1 MPASLHPNQATT
13 TNASTSS
20 MQRLRLELTDDEGK
34 PLLANLSPEATLQ
47 ALRSTNTALPD
58 HGKEALFLQSSV
70 EAASD
75 SEREWGIRAAIAAKK
90 IRDWLN
96 ELQAWPWMSP
106 DRPENRGF
114 EARWDIRQVQGYL
127 NRIDDIKEHMRALDV
142 ESLKDHVRQVHAK
155 NFASSLDYEKLED
168 FTAIITAT
176 LVQALPPLLHLDSL
190 LKAWAIRLRVL
201 QDVPAFLQKLKNC
214 QNAMNKARTAIDRE
228 ENEGGTSRRDF
239 SKDTLRQMKT
249 AIEDSVQHLGR
260 SIDKMLDQLEGTHD
274 RLPDSWIDA
283 VDQLEVDYS
292 SWVVQA
298 EAVAAGNEF
307 QQSFQKET
315 EDPSD
320 YFSQPTSD
328 SVGQVD
334 GSNDPQLAAPFEQT
348 FPNTKSS
355 LDQSNTSTSSDANS
369 DVSRRSSVSSGR
381 SSPEIMS
388 ALIATNPGSPVKVTT
403 PVRQTF
409 QNASIQRYGSVK
421 SKDIRRLLVRRSDS
435 CPSSIP
441 LVDLDLMR
449 RQSVGGTSLA
459 SVQPESELP
468 EPAGAGHAIPKTS
481 QEKNVEPAPPRTPSP
496 TKSKT
501 LVDHHEDSAAGSS
514 PITVTKQRQ
523 PNMPTTKQLNGAVNS
538 FKHKDKLE
546 ARIST
551 ILNNIPADIRL
562 KSSDTA
568 VPPPPPTNPTRPKTP
583 LRRSITPSLLRHKA
597 PPTHTPPPSSTPSLT
612 LAPASAPGPKG
623 QDRSSI
629 HEPEIKL
636 YHLQQTNDVA
646 ATGGG
651 AGGKEST
658 PVKLYVRLVGPEGER
673 VMVRVGGGWADL
685 GEYLKEYALHHGA
698 SASASTTTSGG
709 KGVKKNPYYNNNGNN
724 GNGSG
729 HRSVS
734 DFHIQNLP
742 TPGSGSTIATGG
754 YNNHSGNRPMPKT
767 APSTR
772 TSSRNG
778 GLFVGGGDGASVF
791 EQEYAPPSPSPSPSP
806 ALALASAPGK
816 GRAAGMMMKG
826 GKGGKEKEKEKEK
839 EKLTF
844 GWLGKVGSSNR
855 VFLKRRA
862 TLENGGA

>member
-1 MPASLHPNQATT
+1 
-13 TNASTSS
+13 
-20 MQRLRLELTDDEGK
+20 MQRLGLELTDDEGK

-47 ALRSTNTALPD
+47 ALRSTNTALPN
-58 HGKEALFLQSSV
+58 HGRESLFLQSSV

-90 IRDWLN
+90 IREWLN
-96 ELQAWPWMSP
+96 ELQAWPWMSTNNT
-106 DRPENRGF
+106 ESLGF
-114 EARWDIRQVQGYL
+114 EALWDSRQVQGYL

-142 ESLKDHVRQVHAK
+142 ESLKNHVRQVHAK
-155 NFASSLDYEKLED
+155 NFTSILDYEKLED

-201 QDVPAFLQKLKNC
+201 QDVPGFLQKLKNC
-214 QNAMNKARTAIDRE
+214 QDAMNQARIAIDFQD
-228 ENEGGTSRRDF
+228 NGGGTSRRDF
-239 SKDTLRQMKT
+239 SKETLLQMKT

-298 EAVAAGNEF
+298 EGVAAGNEF
-307 QQSFQKET
+307 QQSCRKDT

-320 YFSQPTSD
+320 YFSQPSSD
-328 SVGQVD
+328 TMAQVD
-334 GSNDPQLAAPFEQT
+334 GSNDRQLAAPFEQT
-348 FPNTKSS
+348 YPNNKTSP
-355 LDQSNTSTSSDANS
+355 DQSNTSTSSDANS
-369 DVSRRSSVSSGR
+369 DISRRSSVSSGR

-441 LVDLDLMR
+441 LVDLDAMR

-468 EPAGAGHAIPKTS
+468 EHSAGAGHAIPKTN
-481 QEKNVEPAPPRTPSP
+481 QGNTVEPAPPRTPSP
-496 TKSKT
+496 VKSKPR
-501 LVDHHEDSAAGSS
+501 VEHYEDSTTSS
-514 PITVTKQRQ
+514 PPITVTKQRQ
-523 PNMPTTKQLNGAVNS
+523 SNMPTAKQPNGTDNS
-538 FKHKDKLE
+538 TKHKDKLE

-562 KSSDTA
+562 KSSDNV
-568 VPPPPPTNPTRPKTP
+568 VPLPPTNPTRPKTP
-583 LRRSITPSLLRHKA
+583 LRRSITPNLLRHKT
-597 PPTHTPPPSSTPSLT
+597 PTHTPSPFPSLT

-623 QDRSSI
+623 QDRSVN
-629 HEPEIKL
+629 EPEIKL
-636 YHLQQTNDVA
+636 YHLQQTDVA
-646 ATGGG
+646 ATG
-651 AGGKEST
+651 AGGKDST

-698 SASASTTTSGG
+698 SASASASASGG
-709 KGVKKNPYYNNNGNN
+709 KGKKNNTNNYNNNNN
-724 GNGSG
+724 NNNNNSNHSN

-742 TPGSGSTIATGG
+742 TPGSGRSSSTVAGS
-754 YNNHSGNRPMPKT
+754 NVRPTPRT

-772 TSSRNG
+772 PSSRNG
-778 GLFVGGGDGASVF
+778 FGFGGDG
-791 EQEYAPPSPSPSPSP
+791 PSEFGFDKYDPPSPSP
-806 ALALASAPGK
+806 ALALATGK
-816 GRAAGMMMKG
+816 GRAGVMMKG
-826 GKGGKEKEKEKEK
+826 GKGGKGEKEKEKEREK